1 MASRQFWRFHED
13 ARSKLISR
21 PYVISEAYDEK
32 VRRERAKEEFEK
44 RLKEQGPIERIEP
57 RDNNVTPFDFVDK
70 KHDILKGVYHD
81 KGYIV
86 GSDGHVLFAMREDY
100 PKSLEGKVTDKDGN
114 EVSVK
119 YPNWRGIVQNVKDD
133 GALPVDVE
141 DLHRFAAG
149 VCRKDKSD
157 EATIA
162 FKDRDGEVRFVRA
175 KQLNMFLIAAKMCGA
190 EVRMGNSGTNQVLSF
205 SNDKG
210 TGVMAQVV
218 GVTELFYAYDGAR
231 KGEQDKKKKEGGK
244 IEDAGEKIEGAKK
257 DWYKKYM
264 GTVHTGSIEDII
276 KEPLSKILPR
286 PDFKKMKEVGANE
299 DGIAILMYIFD
310 HLPAKPRTKYKMATY
325 VQEIQAAGELVKMYF
340 HGGAQNLTL
349 DDFIKAAKKVY
360 PLGLTEYVE
369 LAKAVGIGDV
379 QTLKDY
385 RLCTVSAHELLTVS
399 DGKTLLYSCKFN
411 AGYPKHLGI
420 GIAKGKIRDRID
432 ILGSLR
438 KASSNEDRKKE
449 IDTKI
454 EQLRKAEELLE
465 KGEVDYTHQDATY
478 RIAKNHTIRG
488 GLYNSIEEAGKALRE
503 YIDSSKGKPVSHK
516 FQVRYWLS
524 GHGDYN
530 YLRVC

>member
-1 MASRQFWRFHED
+1 MNEGHKKKGQQKKSKQDKSMDKSKGTNSGQFGLVSDERMKELERRIKAKLNNLNVGFDPEMLALGMEYTAGVLD
-13 ARSKLISR
+13 RGVKKFVDYSKEMVKVFGDTVR
-21 PYVISEAYDEK
+21 PYLKAFYNGARDLPEVKEAGLAEEMDGYDAVNSTDVSLIGRDK
-32 VRRERAKEEFEK
+32 KPTLLERAKEK
-44 RLKEQGPIERIEP
+44 AKEDAVQQG
-57 RDNNVTPFDFVDK
+57 
-70 KHDILKGVYHD
+70 
-81 KGYIV
+81 
-86 GSDGHVLFAMREDY
+86 
-100 PKSLEGKVTDKDGN
+100 KD
-114 EVSVK
+114 
-119 YPNWRGIVQNVKDD
+119 
-133 GALPVDVE
+133 
-141 DLHRFAAG
+141 
-149 VCRKDKSD
+149 
-157 EATIA
+157 
-162 FKDRDGEVRFVRA
+162 
-175 KQLNMFLIAAKMCGA
+175 
-190 EVRMGNSGTNQVLSF
+190 
-205 SNDKG
+205 
-210 TGVMAQVV
+210 
-218 GVTELFYAYDGAR
+218 
-231 KGEQDKKKKEGGK
+231 EQDKKKKEGGK

-465 KGEVDYTHQDATY
+465 KGEVEYTHQDATY